1 LNLVSIN
8 NHKIHFNNYINY
20 ISIDD
25 IIKNFKKTVYTNPKS
40 LYKNMKETNLNTI
53 LSILKNIE
61 YDINTSIGF
70 ELYTNLIMLTQQN
83 KKIKNI
89 VNLINLESYR

>member
-1 LNLVSIN
+1 
-8 NHKIHFNNYINY
+8 
-20 ISIDD
+20 
-25 IIKNFKKTVYTNPKS
+25 
-40 LYKNMKETNLNTI
+40 MKETNLNTI